1 MSYEHKMLSFIRKV
15 FELSRIFETIYGP
28 DYEQEV
34 IICNGAWT
42 ILISN
47 YSTYN
52 HNETIHLIHSS
63 INNRK
68 VLTFVNPPRK
78 DELKIKNS
86 LVELNYSKDI
96 ITMDDVQYVLTHG
109 KIKELI
115 DGTVLSFFEEYDQ
128 IMSGINSA
136 IDALKDNY
144 DL

>member
-1 MSYEHKMLSFIRKV
+1 MSYEHKMLSFTRKV
-15 FELSRIFETIYGP
+15 FELSGMFKTICGP
-28 DYEQEV
+28 DYEKEV

-52 HNETIHLIHSS
+52 HNETIHLIRSS
-63 INNRK
+63 INHRK
-68 VLTFVNPPRK
+68 SLTFVNPPRRE
-78 DELKIKNS
+78 ELRIKNS
-86 LVELNYSKDI
+86 LVELTYSKDI
-96 ITMDDVQYVLTHG
+96 ITMDDIQYILTHG
-109 KIKELI
+109 KIKDLI

-128 IMSGINSA
+128 IMSGIDSA